1 MKKHYIVCIDWVIYC
16 RKENNVFCYS
26 YSDQA
31 EDSRFFGNINDAK
44 KFIDNYPLQ
53 VDKEGNRLYVNC
65 LCLYEYDENL
75 VDISETEGIDPNE
88 KGELYSKAYD
98 YEEIEEKAGVKLE
111 NTIG

>member
-1 MKKHYIVCIDWVIYC
+1 MKKNYIVCINWEIYN
-16 RKENNVFCYS
+16 RKHNNVFCYH

-31 EDSRFFGNINDAK
+31 EDSKFFENINDAK
-44 KFIDNYPLQ
+44 KFIDTYQLQ
-53 VDKEGNRLYVNC
+53 IDKEDNRLYVNC
-65 LCLYEYDENL
+65 LFLYEYDEKL

-88 KGELYSKAYD
+88 KGELYSKTYD

>member
-1 MKKHYIVCIDWVIYC
+1 MKKKYIVCINWEIYN
-16 RKENNVFCYS
+16 RKENNVFCYH

-31 EDSRFFGNINDAK
+31 EESKFFENINDAK
-44 KFIDNYPLQ
+44 NFIDNYPLQ
-53 VDKEGNRLYVNC
+53 IDKEDNRLYVNC
-65 LCLYEYDENL
+65 LYLYEYDEKL
-75 VDISETEGIDPNE
+75 VDISEIEGIDPNG